1 MEASGQVKM
10 RQIQYKDFIELLRIH
25 KPVEIKR
32 EHIKKAKEEKPN
44 QEALVDIAKNYP
56 TINRN
61 NTNGYILPSEKLPF
75 PFGDRLIHFGVGTER
90 IHNEITSMLDEMIQ
104 NAIDHGNMNK
114 PIYLL
119 WHKCGKGKEVYI
131 VNYGEKEF
139 DINEKLKRNTEV
151 NELTGLDI
159 LIGRS
164 KYFEFFNIINSG
176 KKKGTLLRIILEQEK
191 DESCTYIGHKLF
203 KTT

>member
-1 MEASGQVKM
+1 M
-10 RQIQYKDFIELLRIH
+10 RQISYQDLLKLVKIH
-25 KPVEIKR
+25 RPIEIKQ
-32 EHIKKAKEEKPN
+32 EHIKIAEGEKPN
-44 QEALVDIAKNYP
+44 QPELVDIAANYP
-56 TINRN
+56 TINTN
-61 NTNGYILPSEKLPF
+61 NTSGYILPSEKIPF
-75 PFGDRLIHFGVGTER
+75 PFGDRLIHFGAGTER
-90 IHNEITSMLDEMIQ
+90 IHDEITSMLDEMIQ
-104 NAIDHGNMNK
+104 NAIDHGNINK

-139 DINEKLKRNTEV
+139 DIDEKLKRNTEV

-164 KYFEFFNIINSG
+164 KYFEFFNIIDSD